1 MFLGRS
7 HSASASEQPPSVAA
21 AAKGGAASSKR
32 RGRPPLP
39 NKAPRKS
46 RAKIPRLAPSYVD
59 MGGLSLRRPVRYDA
73 GQQRYDVRDLVE
85 LAFPSR
91 RGHATKRRMTKLRT
105 KEPFKGD
112 AAEHGLVKWLDD
124 PDANLDKGGERETAT
139 AGAAARMLRECARR
153 TEGSPMA
160 NALAYWLEQNGPETL
175 QFLPETG
182 GEQEGV

>member
-1 MFLGRS
+1 MFLGCS
-7 HSASASEQPPSVAA
+7 PSASAPEQPPSVTAA
-21 AAKGGAASSKR
+21 ESGAASRKG

-39 NKAPRKS
+39 DKAPRKS

-73 GQQRYDVRDLVE
+73 GQQRYDVRDLLE
-85 LAFPSR
+85 LAFPSKK
-91 RGHATKRRMTKLRT
+91 GHATKRRMTKVRS
-105 KEPFKGD
+105 KEPFKEGGGD
-112 AAEHGLVKWLDD
+112 FGVVKWLDD
-124 PDANLDKGGERETAT
+124 PDANLNKGGERETAT
-139 AGAAARMLRECARR
+139 APAAARMLRDCAHQ
-153 TEGSPMA
+153 TGAPMA